1 VQTSSLLYIVCVQQT
16 AVLSTGKSR
25 ELFNIPQGRAYE
37 TICNM
42 ALLNFISAKNIPT
55 PCIKKEQRNFVI
67 QRIKNKD
74 MANTEV
80 NPLHFFNK
88 WSLTY

>member
-1 VQTSSLLYIVCVQQT
+1 
-16 AVLSTGKSR
+16 
-25 ELFNIPQGRAYE
+25 
-37 TICNM
+37 M